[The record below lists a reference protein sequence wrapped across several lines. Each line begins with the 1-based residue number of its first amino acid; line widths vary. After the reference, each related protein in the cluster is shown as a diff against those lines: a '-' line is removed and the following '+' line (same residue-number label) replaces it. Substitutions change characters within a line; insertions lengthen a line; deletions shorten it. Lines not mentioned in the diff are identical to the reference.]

1 MAVDALGLRNLVLV
15 FPLVAQL
22 IIQLCDNRIP
32 AFLAFFTHS
41 PLNLV
46 GVPACDAAYTGAVGL
61 DVSMAFTAAARGILV
76 GAGFELVRKILV
88 KHA

>member
-1 MAVDALGLRNLVLV
+1 MAVDALGLRNLALV

-22 IIQLCDNRIP
+22 TTRTVWSRIH

-41 PLNLV
+41 PLSLV
-46 GVPACDAAYTGAVGL
+46 GVPACDAAHTGAVGL

-76 GAGFELVRKILV
+76 GAGFELVWN
-88 KHA
+88 